1 MNGALDDGE
10 AWLSMMRG
18 CQYESPVEDMA
29 NVNDAYNV
37 RATYMIAGDNACLAL
52 ATTINTPLLGPLR
65 YISSS
70 LSLSLS
76 HCRSIFY
83 SLFISNFSHQFLF
96 LSSGTS
102 SKPLPPRCLTKRYS
116 FSSPL
121 LRN

>member
-29 NVNDAYNV
+29 NVNDAYDV
-37 RATYMIAGDNACLAL
+37 RATYMIAGDNTCLAL

-65 YISSS
+65 YLSSS

-76 HCRSIFY
+76 LHLLFAIHLKFLASVPL
-83 SLFISNFSHQFLF
+83 SLLWYIVKA
-96 LSSGTS
+96 SS
-102 SKPLPPRCLTKRYS
+102 TKMS
-116 FSSPL
+116 D
-121 LRN
+121 